1 MQSFRQHLL
10 ALAIGVAFAAPA
22 VFARGVPNVHAS
34 GNVQGSAN
42 VQGTLDRG
50 MPTGT
55 GRGEDATTATSS
67 DTHQSMSAE
76 AKYPPGKG
84 NWWADADTNGDGK
97 ISTEEATANAGLS
110 SRFGIVD
117 TNKDGFVTMD
127 EYRAFYTRTAS
138 QGEQHAADNSAVVT
152 RDVWGRLDLNGDGRL
167 SAGELA
173 ADAKFN
179 GSFSLMD
186 TNNDG
191 FVSQDEYRAY
201 AKTH

>member
-1 MQSFRQHLL
+1 MQSFRLHLL
-10 ALAIGVAFAAPA
+10 ALAIGVTLAAPA
-22 VFARGVPNVHAS
+22 VLARGTPNVHAS

-55 GRGEDATTATSS
+55 GRGEDATTTSSS

-152 RDVWGRLDLNGDGRL
+152 RDIWGRLDLNGDGRL

-179 GSFSLMD
+179 GSFSVMD